1 MAPAGFFAATFASVF
16 LWANAE
22 ALLIPIDS
30 AEPFGL
36 VMFEAMAFGTPVIA
50 WKRGRCLK

>member
-1 MAPAGFFAATFASVF
+1 MAPAGFFAATFAAVF

-22 ALLIPIDS
+22 ALLIPIDW